1 MICYRIK
8 EEEREGRV
16 IWAHSHKETLS
27 RRKLWNEHWSGRVLC
42 LCVFQSVWKNTGHL
56 NTGTPRFIVL
66 HFIALCQYCI
76 FLQTEGLWQPY
87 EQICRHHFPNSIGSL
102 STSVSRCD
110 NSRASSN
117 SPTKK
122 IVTHWRL
129 RWWSAFFVINYF
141 EIKTYRSYFLAQCYC
156 ALNRLQY
163 IV

>member
-76 FLQTEGLWQPY
+76 FYKLKACDSPTSKSAGTIFPTALAHLVPLCHVVIILELVQTLPPKRLWLTEGSDDGQHFSSSIILKL
-87 EQICRHHFPNSIGSL
+87 RHTDRTFWHSAIVHLIDYSI
-102 STSVSRCD
+102 
-110 NSRASSN
+110 
-117 SPTKK
+117 
-122 IVTHWRL
+122 
-129 RWWSAFFVINYF
+129 
-141 EIKTYRSYFLAQCYC
+141 
-156 ALNRLQY
+156 
-163 IV
+163 